1 MICLHD
7 DLVMAHKCVD
17 IYLYFKVM
25 IYSFIK
31 FQGFNNFKILKS
43 QRQIM
48 LIMYREGYLGTITH
62 KNKENLQIKGS
73 IAIQTDLLKTNAS
86 NYLSVDT
93 LNSIAP
99 PAQALANLDQANSS
113 SYGETS
119 SSLKAIICY

>member
-1 MICLHD
+1 
-7 DLVMAHKCVD
+7 
-17 IYLYFKVM
+17 
-25 IYSFIK
+25 
-31 FQGFNNFKILKS
+31 
-43 QRQIM
+43 
-48 LIMYREGYLGTITH
+48 MYREGYLGTITH